1 MLKNIIAFFILLP
14 LPMQVFAYVYTGSRA
29 GSIDANDP
37 LITLIF
43 FLQGIAALYFFCI
56 SIKNWVKRRING
68 KQPDPLYGATDW
80 LWALGAYALVSMFAS
95 FPIFE
100 ILSVNGGKELVKATW
115 YIIFLGFFGLLVVLR
130 RT

>member
-37 LITLIF
+37 LIALVF
-43 FLQGIAALYFFCI
+43 FLQGLAALYFFYI
-56 SIKNWVKRRING
+56 SIRGWVKRKTNG
-68 KQPDPLYGATDW
+68 EKPDPLYGTDW
-80 LWALGAYALVSMFAS
+80 LWALGVYALLSLFAC

-100 ILSVNGGKELVKATW
+100 ILSAYGGKDLVRDTW
-115 YIIFLGFFGLLVVLR
+115 YIVFLGLFGLLTFSR
-130 RT
+130 CT